1 MNNELLELSNQVSE
15 ILKKS
20 GETLAISESSAGGL
34 ISAHLLAI
42 PGASSY
48 FMGAAILYT
57 KTASEAFINVTDEDL
72 VGIRSATEEYALFN
86 ARRVKE
92 MLGTTWGIAETGA
105 SGPSGNRYGD
115 PAGHSAI
122 AISGPVEDSIS
133 IKTGKSDRELNMIHF
148 SKKTLEVF
156 ISIIS
161 K

>member
-1 MNNELLELSNQVSE
+1 MNNELLELSKQVSE

-20 GETLAISESSAGGL
+20 GETLAISESSSGGL

-48 FMGAAILYT
+48 FIGGAILYT
-57 KTASEAFINVTDEDL
+57 RTASEAFINVTDEDL

-133 IKTGKSDRELNMIHF
+133 IKTGKSDRELNMSHF
-148 SKKTLEVF
+148 SKKTLEIF